1 MSLAHAIPASQE
13 KSSAAPLLEVRSLA
27 KRFGAHQVLKA
38 ISLEIAA
45 GEFITLLGESGSGKT
60 TMLRLIAGFEQP
72 SSGEIWMNC
81 ERLDTLPPY
90 RRRVNTV
97 FQQYALF
104 PHLNVR
110 DNVAYGLRVTNAP
123 ANE

>member
-1 MSLAHAIPASQE
+1 MSLAHAIPPLENAE
-13 KSSAAPLLEVRSLA
+13 TVAPLLEVRSLA
-27 KRFGAHQVLKA
+27 KRFGAHEVLKG
-38 ISLEIAA
+38 ISLNIAA

-72 SSGEIWMNC
+72 TSGEIWMNR

-90 RRRVNTV
+90 KRRVNTV

-110 DNVAYGLRVTNAP
+110 DNVAYGLRVTNVP
-123 ANE
+123 SN